1 MILPTNVNHPK
12 FEVKEENILFQDAR
26 FSVAY
31 SYYEDELRIGMR
43 WNGEDEESDKGYPI
57 SRTRPS
63 WMMFHD
69 VLAIDFLK
77 SMIGK
82 NGAKDEQ
89 IIQAIHKLKINW
101 RKKSEDMD

>member
-1 MILPTNVNHPK
+1 MIAPIDVNHPK
-12 FEVKEENILFQDAR
+12 FEVKDENILFQDAR

-31 SYYEDELRIGMR
+31 SYYEDEFRIGMR

-63 WMMFHD
+63 WMMFYD

-82 NGAKDEQ
+82 NGAKDEK
-89 IIQAIHKLKINW
+89 IIEAIHKLKD
-101 RKKSEDMD
+101 KLGK

>member
-1 MILPTNVNHPK
+1 MILPTNVNHPI

-101 RKKSEDMD
+101 RKKSENMD

>member
-1 MILPTNVNHPK
+1 MIAPIDVNHPK

-31 SYYEDELRIGMR
+31 LYYEDK
-43 WNGEDEESDKGYPI
+43 ESDKGYPI
-57 SRTRPS
+57 SRSRPA
-63 WMMFHD
+63 WMMFYA

-89 IIQAIHKLKINW
+89 IIKAIHVLQKEEK
-101 RKKSEDMD
+101 

>member
-101 RKKSEDMD
+101 RKKSENMD

>member
-1 MILPTNVNHPK
+1 MIEPINVNHPK

-43 WNGEDEESDKGYPI
+43 WNGEDSKDDKGYPI
-57 SRTRPS
+57 SRARPS
-63 WMMFHD
+63 WMMFYD

-77 SMIGK
+77 SIIGK
-82 NGAKDEQ
+82 NGANDER
-89 IIQAIHKLKINW
+89 IVEAIHKLKD
-101 RKKSEDMD
+101 KLEK

>member
-1 MILPTNVNHPK
+1 MIAPIDVEHPK

-43 WNGEDEESDKGYPI
+43 WNGEDEITDKGYPI
-57 SRTRPS
+57 SRARPS
-63 WMMFHD
+63 WMMFYN

-82 NGAKDEQ
+82 NGANDEQ
-89 IIQAIHKLKINW
+89 IIKVIHKLKD
-101 RKKSEDMD
+101 KLK